1 MTLKLPPTV
10 KGKTMFGFSEERQ
23 ILMTQ
28 KIMKSLDEWGLSAE
42 EQLNV
47 LDLPEGTRSRKLRA
61 FHEETPFPDTP
72 DVEFR
77 VARLLG
83 IIDAL
88 RTSYPKNPAM
98 GGRWMKTPHKR
109 FQNRTPVQKMVDDG
123 GNGVTAVLAE
133 LDCTYAWD
141 LSGSVRK

>member
-1 MTLKLPPTV
+1 ML
-10 KGKTMFGFSEERQ
+10 GFSVEKQ

-28 KIMKSLDEWGLSAE
+28 KVMQSLDEWGLSAD
-42 EQLNV
+42 EQHAVLN
-47 LDLPEGTRSRKLRA
+47 LPDSIRSRKLRA

-72 DVEFR
+72 DVEYR
-77 VARLLG
+77 VVRLLG

-88 RTSYPKNPAM
+88 RTSYPKNPTM

-109 FQNRTPVQKMVDDG
+109 FKNKSPIQLMLEEG
-123 GNGVTAVLAE
+123 GSGLTAVLAE

-141 LSGSVRK
+141 LSGSTAGS